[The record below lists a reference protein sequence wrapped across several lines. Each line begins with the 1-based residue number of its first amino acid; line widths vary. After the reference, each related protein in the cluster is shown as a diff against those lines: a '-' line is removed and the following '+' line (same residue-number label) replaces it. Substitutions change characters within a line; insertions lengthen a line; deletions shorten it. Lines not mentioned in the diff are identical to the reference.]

1 MIKYVFLDLDDTVLD
16 FHKAEEV
23 AIQKTLRHF
32 GVTPTEKTVARYSA
46 INQAQ
51 WKLLE
56 QGKLTRTE
64 VKLRRFSLLFE
75 ELGVQIDAE
84 AARTFYEETLS
95 HGHYF
100 IAGAEQLLQ
109 DLCKDYALYIA
120 SNGTTAVQNGRIA
133 SAGIAHYFEEIF
145 LSEQIGAVKPTKAFF
160 DHCFARIP
168 QFDRHEA
175 IILGDSLTS
184 DIQGGIHAGIKTCWF
199 NPKGACA
206 GGEVRPDFEI
216 SALEEFLP
224 LLKSL

>member
-32 GVTPTEKTVARYSA
+32 GVTPTARIVARYSA

-56 QGKLTRTE
+56 QGKLTRAE

-75 ELGVQIDAE
+75 ELDVQVDAE
-84 AARTFYEETLS
+84 AARRFYEEALS

-100 IAGAEQLLQ
+100 MEGAETLLEE
-109 DLCKDYALYIA
+109 LCKDYALYIA

-133 SAGIAHYFEEIF
+133 SAGISRYFERIF
-145 LSEQIGAVKPTKAFF
+145 LSEEIGAVKPSKLFF
-160 DHCFARIP
+160 ERCFAQISD
-168 QFDRHEA
+168 FDSREA

-199 NPKGACA
+199 NPKGVCA
-206 GGEVRPDFEI
+206 GGEVRPNFEI
-216 SALEEFLP
+216 STLEEFLP